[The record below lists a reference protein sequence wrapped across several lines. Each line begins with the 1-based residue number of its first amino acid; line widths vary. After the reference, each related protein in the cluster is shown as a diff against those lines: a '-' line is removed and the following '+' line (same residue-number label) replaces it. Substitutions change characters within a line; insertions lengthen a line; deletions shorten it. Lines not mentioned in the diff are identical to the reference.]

1 MRKTRMNLK
10 VLQLLLRHRD
20 VLMKVV
26 EAAKR
31 FPQDGSYLAKWK
43 IVDEIAE
50 LVIPILEQELDAP
63 KLMSYEDEDFLT
75 PRTYDAKVLAAGAEY
90 GALGIDW
97 KLLIDVIIPIVI
109 SILEA
114 VIGRK

>member
-1 MRKTRMNLK
+1 MNLK

-43 IVDEIAE
+43 VVDEIAE

-63 KLMSYEDEDFLT
+63 KLMASDIEDYLDA
-75 PRTYDAKVLAAGAEY
+75 RQYDAKILAAGAEC
-90 GALGIDW
+90 GVLGIDW
-97 KLLIDVIIPIVI
+97 KLLVEVIIPIVI